1 MSKLVD
7 ISEKQHE
14 FLCKCKPVPHIE
26 LFTLSKMV
34 TDRFRI

>member
-7 ISEKQHE
+7 ISEKQ
-14 FLCKCKPVPHIE
+14 FLCKCKPVPQID